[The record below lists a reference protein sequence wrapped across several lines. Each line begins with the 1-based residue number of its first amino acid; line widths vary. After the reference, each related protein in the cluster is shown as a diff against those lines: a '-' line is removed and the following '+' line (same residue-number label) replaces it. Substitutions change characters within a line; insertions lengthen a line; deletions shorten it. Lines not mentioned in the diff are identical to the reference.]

1 MPRASRT
8 QVISLCWMGVA
19 KPEETS
25 CNQRDKKGR
34 VKRDGK
40 KMVLKKRGVKNPKT
54 KQKTKRVIRF

>member
-40 KMVLKKRGVKNPKT
+40 KNGA
-54 KQKTKRVIRF
+54 